1 MDCKQPTEANGG
13 WQPIETAPTAVTLLL
28 FVDPYILTGVRFRKA
43 WMNRGEHI
51 APTHWMPL
59 PAAPTEPKG
68 GSRNLNEERK
78 VFARMIAGQSD
89 AFNEYNMGKLKVIDY
104 E

>member
-1 MDCKQPTEANGG
+1 MPKYDEPA
-13 WQPIETAPTAVTLLL
+13 
-28 FVDPYILTGVRFRKA
+28 
-43 WMNRGEHI
+43 I
-51 APTHWMPL
+51 ASAQAK
-59 PAAPTEPKG
+59 PAAPTGPKG

>member
-1 MDCKQPTEANGG
+1 MTDDHTHRGDDVHPVEAAERDDNGG
-13 WQPIETAPTAVTLLL
+13 WQPIETAPSAVTLLL

-59 PAAPTEPKG
+59 PAAPTE
-68 GSRNLNEERK
+68 
-78 VFARMIAGQSD
+78 D
-89 AFNEYNMGKLKVIDY
+89 T
-104 E
+104 